1 MGNIISHPR
10 FTRANDNDL
19 YANEDAVDKVL
30 AEREALIAS
39 MEATVEY
46 KGRVNKYHEAAELI
60 QEYTKR
66 LLDLWERR

>member
-1 MGNIISHPR
+1 MVINHPR
-10 FTRANDNDL
+10 IAVANDNDL
-19 YANEDAVDKVL
+19 YASEETGEQVL
-30 AEREALIAS
+30 QS